1 MDPLEELI
9 RAQPGL
15 SIALGVLGLVVG
27 SFLNVV
33 IHRLPKMMEQQW
45 ERECAEFLGEES
57 LGEESLGEEALSEE
71 ALSKKSRGESLPEEK
86 PYSLAFPGSH
96 CPSCGAEITAL
107 QNIPVLSYL
116 FLRGRCA
123 NCGVRIPIRYP
134 IIELLTAILWILC
147 GLSFGVSNAL
157 AASMLL
163 TAVLISLTAIDFDHQ
178 LLPDSLTLPLLWMG
192 LLINIDGTFVGL
204 ESAVLGAVFGY
215 LSLWSVYWLF
225 KIITGKEGM
234 GYGDFKLLAA
244 LGAWFGLAALPT
256 IILLSS
262 LVGAVIG
269 ITLIV
274 TGRQNRETPMPFGP
288 FLAGAGL
295 IHLFYPNVLMGFIA
309 GAI

>member
-33 IHRLPKMMEQQW
+33 IHRLPKMMERQW
-45 ERECAEFLGEES
+45 ERECAEFVGEEFR
-57 LGEESLGEEALSEE
+57 GEELHET
-71 ALSKKSRGESLPEEK
+71 K

-123 NCGVRIPIRYP
+123 NCGVAISVRYP
-134 IIELLTAILWILC
+134 LVELVTAVIWILC

-157 AASMLL
+157 AAAMLL
-163 TAVLISLTAIDFDHQ
+163 TGILIALTAIDLDHQ
-178 LLPDSLTLPLLWMG
+178 LLPDSLTLPLLWVG
-192 LLINIDGTFVGL
+192 LLINIDATFVSL

-215 LSLWSVYWLF
+215 LCLWSVYWLF

-244 LGAWFGLAALPT
+244 LGAWFGLSALPT
-256 IILLSS
+256 IVLLSS

-269 ITLIV
+269 IALIV
-274 TGRQNRETPMPFGP
+274 TGRQRRETPMPFGP

-295 IHLFYPNVLMGFIA
+295 IHLFYPDVLIGWIA
-309 GAI
+309 GVV

>member
-33 IHRLPKMMEQQW
+33 IHRLPKMMERQW
-45 ERECAEFLGEES
+45 ERECAEFLGEEFR
-57 LGEESLGEEALSEE
+57 GEESPESE
-71 ALSKKSRGESLPEEK
+71 

-96 CPSCGAEITAL
+96 CPSCNAEIKPL

-123 NCGVRIPIRYP
+123 NCSVSIPIRYP
-134 IIELLTAILWILC
+134 LIELLTAALWILC

-157 AASMLL
+157 AAAMFL
-163 TAVLISLTAIDFDHQ
+163 TAVLISLTAIDLDHQ
-178 LLPDSLTLPLLWMG
+178 LLPDNLTLPLLWVG
-192 LLINIDGTFVGL
+192 LLINIDATFVPL

-215 LSLWSVYWLF
+215 LCLWSVYWLF

-244 LGAWFGLAALPT
+244 LGAWFGLNALPT
-256 IILLSS
+256 IVLLSS

-269 ITLIV
+269 IALIV
-274 TGRQNRETPMPFGP
+274 MRRQDRETPMPFGP

-295 IHLFYPNVLMGFIA
+295 IHLFYPNVLMGWIA
-309 GAI
+309 GTL